1 MEMNYRDQIELTE
14 FSRKL
19 LDEIKWTRQ
28 ILVVIMFTMIV
39 DLII

>member
-1 MEMNYRDQIELTE
+1 MDYKEQGMFNDFKRE
-14 FSRKL
+14 F

>member
-19 LDEIKWTRQ
+19 LVEIKWTRQ
-28 ILVVIMFTMIV
+28 ILALIMFTMIV

>member
-1 MEMNYRDQIELTE
+1 MNYRDQIELTE